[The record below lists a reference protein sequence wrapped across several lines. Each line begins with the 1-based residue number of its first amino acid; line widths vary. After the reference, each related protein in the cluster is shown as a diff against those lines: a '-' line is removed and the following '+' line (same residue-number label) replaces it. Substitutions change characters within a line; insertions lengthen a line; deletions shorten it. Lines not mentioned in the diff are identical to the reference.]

1 MWIAVRKANSK
12 NQGRGVHAATTLTK
26 KGESQMR
33 KHVFVFAMVAAM
45 VMLLSGQLAAQTQG
59 SAPAQETA
67 PSQETTTVQE
77 PSNLQVEVGAI
88 CKNVMDRAPV
98 EAGSSFPASV
108 GKLFCF
114 TKITGALDPTHVTH
128 VWSFDGSER
137 ARVELEVNSASW
149 RTYSSKNI
157 ESHEVG
163 AWRVEV
169 VDSAGNV
176 LQTLNFE
183 VTPS

>member
-1 MWIAVRKANSK
+1 M
-12 NQGRGVHAATTLTK
+12 K
-26 KGESQMR
+26 KQ
-33 KHVFVFAMVAAM
+33 VLVFAMVAA
-45 VMLLSGQLAAQTQG
+45 VLMLLSGHVAAQTQE
-59 SAPAQETA
+59 SAPAQETTQA
-67 PSQETTTVQE
+67 REATTVQE
-77 PSNLQVEVGAI
+77 PSNLQVELSTVSKDVI
-88 CKNVMDRAPV
+88 DRAPV

-114 TKITGALDPTHVTH
+114 TKMTGALNPTHVTH
-128 VWSFDGSER
+128 VWSFDGTER
-137 ARVELEVNSASW
+137 ARVELEVNSPSW
-149 RTYSSKNI
+149 RTYSSKII
-157 ESHEVG
+157 ENHETG

>member
-1 MWIAVRKANSK
+1 M
-12 NQGRGVHAATTLTK
+12 K
-26 KGESQMR
+26 KQVL
-33 KHVFVFAMVAAM
+33 VFVMAAAV
-45 VMLLSGQLAAQTQG
+45 VMFLSGQLAAQTQE
-59 SAPAQETA
+59 SAPAQEA
-67 PSQETTTVQE
+67 TTVQE
-77 PSNLQVEVGAI
+77 PSNLQVEVATVS
-88 CKNVMDRAPV
+88 KDVVDRAPV

-114 TKITGALDPTHVTH
+114 TKITGALNPTHVTH
-128 VWSFDGSER
+128 VWSFDGTER
-137 ARVELEVNSASW
+137 ARVELEVNSPSW

-157 ESHEVG
+157 ENHEVG

-176 LQTLNFE
+176 LQTLDFE

>member
-1 MWIAVRKANSK
+1 M
-12 NQGRGVHAATTLTK
+12 K
-26 KGESQMR
+26 KQ
-33 KHVFVFAMVAAM
+33 VLVFAMVAAV
-45 VMLLSGQLAAQTQG
+45 VMLLSGQLAAQTQE
-59 SAPAQETA
+59 PA
-67 PSQETTTVQE
+67 PSQEATPAQEATTAQE
-77 PSNLQVEVGAI
+77 PSSLQVEVGTVSRDVI
-88 CKNVMDRAPV
+88 DRAAV

-114 TKITGALDPTHVTH
+114 TKITGALEPTHVTH
-128 VWSFDGSER
+128 VWYFDGTER
-137 ARVELEVNSASW
+137 ARVELEVNSANW

-157 ESHEVG
+157 ENHEVG

>member
-1 MWIAVRKANSK
+1 M
-12 NQGRGVHAATTLTK
+12 K
-26 KGESQMR
+26 KQ
-33 KHVFVFAMVAAM
+33 VLVFAMVAALL
-45 VMLLSGQLAAQTQG
+45 MLLSGHVAAQTQV
-59 SAPAQETA
+59 SAPAQEA
-67 PSQETTTVQE
+67 TTVQE
-77 PSNLQVEVGAI
+77 PSNLQVEVATVSKDVI
-88 CKNVMDRAPV
+88 DRAPV
-98 EAGSSFPASV
+98 EAASSFPASV

-114 TKITGALDPTHVTH
+114 TKITGALNPTHITH
-128 VWSFDGSER
+128 VWSFDGTER
-137 ARVELEVNSASW
+137 ARVELEVNSPSW

-157 ESHEVG
+157 ENHEVG

>member
-1 MWIAVRKANSK
+1 M
-12 NQGRGVHAATTLTK
+12 K
-26 KGESQMR
+26 KQVL
-33 KHVFVFAMVAAM
+33 VFVMAAAV
-45 VMLLSGQLAAQTQG
+45 VMFLSGQLAAQTQE
-59 SAPAQETA
+59 SAPAQETTPA
-67 PSQETTTVQE
+67 QEATTVQE
-77 PSNLQVEVGAI
+77 PSNLQVEVATVS
-88 CKNVMDRAPV
+88 KDVVDRAPV

-114 TKITGALDPTHVTH
+114 TKITGALNPTHVTH
-128 VWSFDGSER
+128 VWSFDGTER
-137 ARVELEVNSASW
+137 ARVELEVNSPSW

-157 ESHEVG
+157 ENHEVG

-176 LQTLNFE
+176 LQTLDFE

>member
-1 MWIAVRKANSK
+1 MAAAV
-12 NQGRGVHAATTLTK
+12 
-26 KGESQMR
+26 
-33 KHVFVFAMVAAM
+33 
-45 VMLLSGQLAAQTQG
+45 VMFLSGQLAAQTQE
-59 SAPAQETA
+59 SAPAQETTPA
-67 PSQETTTVQE
+67 QEATTVQE
-77 PSNLQVEVGAI
+77 PSNLQVEVATVS
-88 CKNVMDRAPV
+88 KDVVDRAPV

-114 TKITGALDPTHVTH
+114 TKITGALNPTHVTH
-128 VWSFDGSER
+128 VWSFDGTER
-137 ARVELEVNSASW
+137 ARVELEVNSPSW

-157 ESHEVG
+157 ENHEVG

-176 LQTLNFE
+176 LQTLDFE

>member
-1 MWIAVRKANSK
+1 M
-12 NQGRGVHAATTLTK
+12 K
-26 KGESQMR
+26 KQ
-33 KHVFVFAMVAAM
+33 VLVFAMTVAV
-45 VMLLSGQLAAQTQG
+45 VMLLSGHVAAQTQV
-59 SAPAQETA
+59 SAPAQETTPA
-67 PSQETTTVQE
+67 QATTQAQEATTVQE
-77 PSNLQVEVGAI
+77 PSNLQVEVATVSKDVI
-88 CKNVMDRAPV
+88 DRAPV

-114 TKITGALDPTHVTH
+114 TKITGALNPTHITH
-128 VWSFDGSER
+128 VWSFDGTER
-137 ARVELEVNSASW
+137 ARVELQVNSSSW
-149 RTYSSKNI
+149 RTYSSKFI
-157 ESHEVG
+157 ENQEVG

>member
-1 MWIAVRKANSK
+1 M
-12 NQGRGVHAATTLTK
+12 K
-26 KGESQMR
+26 KQ
-33 KHVFVFAMVAAM
+33 VLVFAMVAA
-45 VMLLSGQLAAQTQG
+45 VLMLLSGHVAAQTQP
-59 SAPAQETA
+59 SAPAQETTQA
-67 PSQETTTVQE
+67 QEATTIQE
-77 PSNLQVEVGAI
+77 PSNLQVEVATVSKDLI
-88 CKNVMDRAPV
+88 DRAPV

-114 TKITGALDPTHVTH
+114 TKITGALNPTHVTH
-128 VWSFDGSER
+128 VWFFDGTER
-137 ARVELEVNSASW
+137 ARVELEVNSPSW
-149 RTYSSKNI
+149 RTYSSKII
-157 ESHEVG
+157 ENHEAG

>member
-1 MWIAVRKANSK
+1 MKKQVLFLAAGAAVI
-12 NQGRGVHAATTLTK
+12 
-26 KGESQMR
+26 
-33 KHVFVFAMVAAM
+33 
-45 VMLLSGQLAAQTQG
+45 MLLSGHLRAQTQG
-59 SAPAQETA
+59 PPPAQEPA
-67 PSQETTTVQE
+67 KVQETTKAQE
-77 PSNLQVEVGAI
+77 PANLQVEVAAI
-88 CKNVMDRAPV
+88 CKDVVDRAPV
-98 EAGSSFPASV
+98 DAGTSFPASV

-114 TKITGALDPTHVTH
+114 TKINGALNPTHITH
-128 VWSFDGSER
+128 VWSFDGTER
-137 ARVELEVNSASW
+137 ARVELAVNSPSW

-157 ESHEVG
+157 EGQEVG

>member
-1 MWIAVRKANSK
+1 M
-12 NQGRGVHAATTLTK
+12 K
-26 KGESQMR
+26 KQIL
-33 KHVFVFAMVAAM
+33 VFAMAAAVVM
-45 VMLLSGQLAAQTQG
+45 VLSMQHAAQAQEST
-59 SAPAQETA
+59 PAQEPGTVQEPA
-67 PSQETTTVQE
+67 MVQETTTVQE
-77 PSNLQVEVGAI
+77 PTNLQVEVGTVCREVI
-88 CKNVMDRAPV
+88 DRAPV
-98 EAGSSFPASV
+98 EAGNSFPASV

-114 TKITGALDPTHVTH
+114 TKITGALNPTRVTH
-128 VWSFDGSER
+128 VWSFDGNER

-157 ESHEVG
+157 ENHEVG
-163 AWRVEV
+163 AWSVEV